1 MKIPMSLIYFLREV
15 MDYAKSRSEQ
25 NQDQDQG
32 HTADDLTQVILKAN
46 GFPIGILNV
55 DSLLNAI
62 TLSAGPETGEQENT
76 EVECTASDAVQGALL
91 LRAIAAYDMFVQDH
105 ESISGPLGAS
115 QGFGWVNRGII
126 AQIDPTRN
134 DIRQRTFDTREGHNM
149 TNITTPSLNDSLVDG
164 STDGDTEEEVADED
178 DTETGV
184 ENEDFDL
191 DSEIDADSDSED
203 RDLADDAVAGVRS
216 ILFPSSDGVATDN
229 YVSPMKKIGPE
240 RIQVSMSAQEPMG
253 ENADMQ
259 HKRVAIA
266 MDVAEIL
273 GDDAEAEA
281 YTAGDPLMARDA
293 SGFPTDS
300 QFAAMS
306 KADASAWWKSMPIH
320 RKRAYLDRHPS
331 SKYGVAYR
339 KAIEAKRRKNGK
351 TAGNKTE
358 TPIERKA
365 KPKKSKRTSGPVQIH
380 KAKPKKARS
389 VLPQQFNNEQEKTLD
404 STQQNI
410 ETALE
415 KPQTEKAEGLDIPK
429 DTAHGLNTEAKKRGF
444 FTPIVSAVK
453 SRISKSTVGSM
464 SRFVKGKASEEDKAK
479 VAKGLTTIASALS
492 VAALAAGVGLIA
504 GPGAMAHA
512 IHLYVNSDGHS
523 FDSYENE
530 NENDAADDDSDADD
544 EPQVDQSQ
552 NEDDLSDDELNA
564 LSSNSGDGGTGEDG
578 SNTKTVNTESED
590 DGSVEKLTKSFVAW
604 LVTRNAEMQK
614 EDTTHKA

>member
-1 MKIPMSLIYFLREV
+1 MILGAEGR
-15 MDYAKSRSEQ
+15 R
-25 NQDQDQG
+25 DQDQG

-191 DSEIDADSDSED
+191 DSEIDADSDSD
-203 RDLADDAVAGVRS
+203 SDSGDSDLADDAVAGVRS

-240 RIQVSMSAQEPMG
+240 RIQVSMSAQEPMD

-293 SGFPTDS
+293 SGFPTDA

-306 KADASAWWKSMPIH
+306 KADASSWWKSMPIH
-320 RKRAYLDRHPS
+320 RKRAYLERHPQ

-339 KAIEAKRRKNGK
+339 KAIEAKRRNNGK
-351 TAGNKTE
+351 PAGKKTE
-358 TPIERKA
+358 TMIERKA
-365 KPKKSKRTSGPVQIH
+365 KPKKSKRTSGPVKIH
-380 KAKPKKARS
+380 KAKPKRFS
-389 VLPQQFNNEQEKTLD
+389 NLFQPYQQPLPLILHDAPFGSTDLLYTWVNMSISRLLIPRLTAMVFHLLTPFITSPMIVRASSLPIIYSSQE
-404 STQQNI
+404 S
-410 ETALE
+410 
-415 KPQTEKAEGLDIPK
+415 
-429 DTAHGLNTEAKKRGF
+429 
-444 FTPIVSAVK
+444 
-453 SRISKSTVGSM
+453 SKVC
-464 SRFVKGKASEEDKAK
+464 RFASL
-479 VAKGLTTIASALS
+479 V
-492 VAALAAGVGLIA
+492 
-504 GPGAMAHA
+504 
-512 IHLYVNSDGHS
+512 
-523 FDSYENE
+523 
-530 NENDAADDDSDADD
+530 
-544 EPQVDQSQ
+544 
-552 NEDDLSDDELNA
+552 DELISR
-564 LSSNSGDGGTGEDG
+564 L
-578 SNTKTVNTESED
+578 
-590 DGSVEKLTKSFVAW
+590 
-604 LVTRNAEMQK
+604 
-614 EDTTHKA
+614 